1 MNRQVILVEGS
12 RARCAVEMSAEPSAA
27 EEMAGE
33 ELVHYL
39 GKLGG
44 VSIGLHRGEK
54 SGAPVRILVG
64 SRAREA
70 ADDLLVEE
78 GRDEYYDSHP
88 EYYAMNEHGELFERW
103 PKAYGTH
110 LCTSNS
116 EGPSTWSSGRPS
128 RRWNATRIRAS

>member
-44 VSIGLHRGEK
+44 VSIGLHRGDEERCACAD
-54 SGAPVRILVG
+54 SGGVPRPG
-64 SRAREA
+64 
-70 ADDLLVEE
+70 
-78 GRDEYYDSHP
+78 G
-88 EYYAMNEHGELFERW
+88 
-103 PKAYGTH
+103 
-110 LCTSNS
+110 
-116 EGPSTWSSGRPS
+116 SGRPAGG
-128 RRWNATRIRAS
+128 RGAG